1 MIRITEV
8 TKAYAS
14 SRGLVPVVDGVSLNL
29 DAGRSLALMGRSG
42 SGKTTLLYLI
52 GGLERPDS
60 GQIFCLGQPLHS
72 LTGHSLASFLRK
84 NVGFLF
90 QFGNLLSYLT
100 VAENVAFPLRLNNV
114 PPAQRDRRVR
124 ELLEK
129 IGLAPA
135 ARALPRELSGGE
147 IQRVAFARAVAHRPG
162 ILLADEPTSSLDS
175 ASAYNLMDLMF
186 RVGRDEG
193 RTTLVATHDPAV
205 TALADSTV
213 RLEDGKVLGAPDADR
228 ESRSAGPES

>member
-14 SRGLVPVVDGVSLNL
+14 SRGLVPVVDGVSLSL

-60 GQIFCLGQPLHS
+60 GQIFGLEQPLHS
-72 LTGHSLASFLRK
+72 LTGNSLARFLRK

-100 VAENVAFPLRLNNV
+100 VAENVAFPLRLNNA
-114 PPAQRDRRVR
+114 PAAQRDQRVQ

-129 IGLAPA
+129 IGLASA
-135 ARALPRELSGGE
+135 AGALPRELSGGE
-147 IQRVAFARAVAHRPG
+147 IQRVAFARAVAHRPA

-205 TALADSTV
+205 TALADRTL
-213 RLEDGKVLGAPDADR
+213 RLEDGKVVHASDAGR
-228 ESRSAGPES
+228 AGRNAGQGS

>member
-14 SRGLVPVVDGVSLNL
+14 SRGLVPVVDGVSLSL

-52 GGLERPDS
+52 GGLERPDK
-60 GQIFCLGQPLHS
+60 GQIFCLDQPVHS
-72 LTGHSLASFLRK
+72 LKGRSLAQFLRK
-84 NVGFLF
+84 EVGFLF

-114 PPAQRDRRVR
+114 PVTECTRRAH

-129 IGLAPA
+129 IGLDSA
-135 ARALPRELSGGE
+135 AGALPRELSGGE
-147 IQRVAFARAVAHRPG
+147 IQRVAFARAVAHRPRM
-162 ILLADEPTSSLDS
+162 LLADEPTSSLDS
-175 ASAYNLMDLMF
+175 GTAHSLMDLMF
-186 RVGRDEG
+186 RIGREEG

-205 TALADSTV
+205 TALADRTL
-213 RLEDGKVLGAPDADR
+213 RLQDGKIVGEID
-228 ESRSAGPES
+228 G

>member
-8 TKAYAS
+8 SKAYAS
-14 SRGLVPVVDGVSLNL
+14 SRGLIPVVDGVSLSL

-60 GQIFCLGQPLHS
+60 GQIFCLDQPVHS
-72 LTGHSLASFLRK
+72 LTGRSLARFLRK
-84 NVGFLF
+84 EVGFLF

-114 PPAQRDRRVR
+114 PVTECTKRVH

-129 IGLAPA
+129 IGLASA
-135 ARALPRELSGGE
+135 APALPRELSGGE

-186 RVGRDEG
+186 RVGREEG

-205 TALADSTV
+205 TALADRTL
-213 RLEDGKVLGAPDADR
+213 RLEDGKIAHATYDRADH
-228 ESRSAGPES
+228 SAGQES

>member
-60 GQIFCLGQPLHS
+60 GQIFCLDQPLHS

-100 VAENVAFPLRLNNV
+100 VAGNVAFPLRLNNV
-114 PPAQRDRRVR
+114 QAAQRDRRV
-124 ELLEK
+124 
-129 IGLAPA
+129 
-135 ARALPRELSGGE
+135 
-147 IQRVAFARAVAHRPG
+147 Q
-162 ILLADEPTSSLDS
+162 
-175 ASAYNLMDLMF
+175 
-186 RVGRDEG
+186 
-193 RTTLVATHDPAV
+193 
-205 TALADSTV
+205 
-213 RLEDGKVLGAPDADR
+213 
-228 ESRSAGPES
+228 

>member
-1 MIRITEV
+1 
-8 TKAYAS
+8 
-14 SRGLVPVVDGVSLNL
+14 
-29 DAGRSLALMGRSG
+29 
-42 SGKTTLLYLI
+42 
-52 GGLERPDS
+52 
-60 GQIFCLGQPLHS
+60 
-72 LTGHSLASFLRK
+72 
-84 NVGFLF
+84 
-90 QFGNLLSYLT
+90 
-100 VAENVAFPLRLNNV
+100 VAFPLRLNNV
-114 PPAQRDRRVR
+114 PAAQRDRRVQ

-135 ARALPRELSGGE
+135 AHALPRELSGGE

-205 TALADSTV
+205 TALADRTV
-213 RLEDGKVLGAPDADR
+213 RLEDGKIAHATDAD
-228 ESRSAGPES
+228 STDRSAGQES

>member
-14 SRGLVPVVDGVSLNL
+14 SRGLVPVVDGVSLSL
-29 DAGRSLALMGRSG
+29 DAGKSLALMGRSG

-52 GGLERPDS
+52 GGLERPDK
-60 GQIFCLGQPLHS
+60 GQIFCLDQPVHS
-72 LTGHSLASFLRK
+72 LTGRSLAEFLRK
-84 NVGFLF
+84 EVGFLF

-114 PPAQRDRRVR
+114 PAAQRDRRVQ
-124 ELLEK
+124 ELLGK
-129 IGLAPA
+129 IGLASA

-147 IQRVAFARAVAHRPG
+147 IQRVAFARAVAHRPRM
-162 ILLADEPTSSLDS
+162 LLADEPTSSLDS
-175 ASAYNLMDLMF
+175 STAYTLMDLMF
-186 RVGRDEG
+186 RIGREEG

-205 TALADSTV
+205 TALADQT
-213 RLEDGKVLGAPDADR
+213 LHLQDGKIVE
-228 ESRSAGPES
+228 ESDG

>member
-1 MIRITEV
+1 VIRISNV
-8 TKAYAS
+8 AKAYAS
-14 SRGLVPVVDGVSLNL
+14 SRGLLPVVDGVSFSL
-29 DAGRSLALMGRSG
+29 DTGQSLALMGRSG

-60 GQIFCLGQPLHS
+60 GQIFCLHQPVHD
-72 LTGHSLASFLRK
+72 LTGRHLANFLRK

-114 PPAQRDRRVR
+114 PAIERDRRVH

-129 IGLAPA
+129 IDLTA
-135 ARALPRELSGGE
+135 AASALPRELSGGE
-147 IQRVAFARAVAHRPG
+147 VQRVAFARAVAHRPG

-175 ASAYNLMDLMF
+175 GTAHTLMDLMF
-186 RVGRDEG
+186 RVGREEG
-193 RTTLVATHDPAV
+193 RTTLVATHDQAV
-205 TALADSTV
+205 TMLADRTLH
-213 RLEDGKVLGAPDADR
+213 LEDGRIIDT
-228 ESRSAGPES
+228 AGHGPTGQ

>member
-14 SRGLVPVVDGVSLNL
+14 SRGLVPVVDGVSLSL

-52 GGLERPDS
+52 GGLERPDK
-60 GQIFCLGQPLHS
+60 GQIFCLGQPVHS
-72 LTGHSLASFLRK
+72 LTGRSLAGFLRK
-84 NVGFLF
+84 EVGFLF

-114 PPAQRDRRVR
+114 PVAECTRRVH
-124 ELLEK
+124 ELLAK
-129 IGLAPA
+129 IDLASA
-135 ARALPRELSGGE
+135 ASALPRELSGGE
-147 IQRVAFARAVAHRPG
+147 IQRVAFARAVAHRPR

-175 ASAYNLMDLMF
+175 ATAYALMDLMF
-186 RVGRDEG
+186 RIGRDEG

-205 TALADSTV
+205 TALADRTL
-213 RLEDGKVLGAPDADR
+213 RLQDGKIIDEIDG
-228 ESRSAGPES
+228 